1 MPTRTPPLLRPRDGD
16 AMRAELRAVSGRSDV
31 PVLFGG
37 EVSEGML
44 HLTEFFGTRT
54 NGLKGLVIPPNSGL
68 GGRVVLQGKP
78 ASVPD
83 YSSAMSITH
92 HYDRPVLGE
101 GIRSVLAVPVLVD
114 GASRAVL
121 YAAVRESMPIGD
133 RTAEVLVQAGRR
145 LGNEIAI
152 RDEVDRRLQ
161 MLGVLDTNR
170 GHSNAGV
177 AEGIRDAHAELR
189 GLAQSVSDG
198 PLRVRLRAVSEKL
211 AALVNEGNGTDTD
224 DSSVVLSPRELDVL
238 AHIALGC
245 TNNEVAHRLSLQ
257 PETVKSY
264 LRGAMGKLDAH
275 SRHEAVVNAR
285 RLGLLP

>member
-1 MPTRTPPLLRPRDGD
+1 MLSRTPPLLRPRDGD
-16 AMRAELRAVSGRSDV
+16 ALRAELRAVAARANV

-37 EVSEGML
+37 EVSASTL

-68 GGRVVLQGKP
+68 GGRVVLQRQP
-78 ASVPD
+78 VSVPD
-83 YSSAMSITH
+83 YGSAMSITH

-133 RTAEVLVQAGRR
+133 RTAEILVQAGRR
-145 LGNEIAI
+145 LSTELAI

-161 MLGVLDTNR
+161 MLGVLDSNR
-170 GHSNAGV
+170 GNASGAV
-177 AEGIRDAHAELR
+177 AEGIRGAHAELR
-189 GLAQSVSDG
+189 GLAQSVPEG
-198 PLRVRLRAVSEKL
+198 PLRGRLRAVSDKL
-211 AALVNEGNGTDTD
+211 AALVNDEAEPGDA
-224 DSSVVLSPRELDVL
+224 SVTLSPRELDVL

-264 LRGAMGKLDAH
+264 LRAAMGKLDAH
-275 SRHEAVVNAR
+275 SRHEAVVTAR